1 MSSNPDQIPK
11 SLSTNIP
18 HSGEY
23 VSPDALP
30 IQEGLSAPDT
40 AYAGFEELPP
50 RAEERPAFDQGRA
63 AVRDSHL
70 APSTPE
76 KKKNKLGIWLAAS
89 LGGAAVIAAST
100 IISVNAI
107 TGNGVLKNPADN
119 NNLPP
124 TGPEP
129 VASAPVSPGAVA
141 PTPTF
146 EAPSKPVAVTP
157 EVITNYEDLVA
168 GAKITKGEFTTWDS
182 IRTEFAN
189 QFTDMMNFQPSEAQ
203 LDASKDL
210 VSEKSGLVGP
220 EALAEQYRKAFS
232 PLFRSGG
239 ELPNILESKGFDT
252 FKKWYQTRNEENPYK
267 VTMAYN
273 TETKLYEITDN
284 VNLNSLPD
292 DANGTT
298 YNITGDIKLSNIEA
312 GQTIDDAYFQM
323 PGNSP
328 ITKVGTIPNQ

>member
-1 MSSNPDQIPK
+1 MSFNSEQFPNEDITTKSPHAGGSEVPDDVREQPVR
-11 SLSTNIP
+11 
-18 HSGEY
+18 EY
-23 VSPDALP
+23 RDTPLREMAGKLTPPNDFNEGFVYAPLTKAELAL
-30 IQEGLSAPDT
+30 QS
-40 AYAGFEELPP
+40 
-50 RAEERPAFDQGRA
+50 
-63 AVRDSHL
+63 
-70 APSTPE
+70 PE
-76 KKKNKLGIWLAAS
+76 KKKNKLAIFLAAG

-100 IISVNAI
+100 IMSVNAI
-107 TGNGVLKNPADN
+107 TGNGLIKNPADN

-124 TGPEP
+124 TSPEP
-129 VASAPVSPGAVA
+129 VASAPVTPGEVT

-146 EAPSKPVAVTP
+146 EAPAKPVAVTP
-157 EVITNYEDLVA
+157 EAIANYDELVD
-168 GAKITKGEFTTWDS
+168 GAKITKGEFATWDS

-203 LDASKDL
+203 LEASKDL

-239 ELPNILESKGFDT
+239 ELPNILEAKGFDT

-292 DANGTT
+292 DPNGTT
-298 YNITGDIKLSNIEA
+298 YNITGDIKLSNFES
-312 GQTIDDAYFQM
+312 GQTIDDAYYQM

>member
-40 AYAGFEELPP
+40 AYEGFEELPP
-50 RAEERPAFDQGRA
+50 RPEERPAFDQGRA
-63 AVRDSHL
+63 AVRDSHV
-70 APSTPE
+70 APSDPE
-76 KKKNKLGIWLAAS
+76 KKNSRGIKVAIAA
-89 LGGAAVIAAST
+89 GAATVAAALGAWGF
-100 IISVNAI
+100 SVGAG
-107 TGNGVLKNPADN
+107 GNGLIQNPNAN
-119 NNLPP
+119 NTPPP
-124 TGPEP
+124 TPDTIN
-129 VASAPVSPGAVA
+129 SAPVTPGAIA

-146 EAPSKPVAVTP
+146 EAPAKSVAVTP
-157 EVITNYEDLVA
+157 EAIANYEELVA
-168 GAKITKGEFTTWDS
+168 GAKITKGEYTTWDS

-189 QFTDMMNFQPSEAQ
+189 QFTDMMNFQPSKAQ

-239 ELPNILESKGFDT
+239 ELPNILEAKGFDT